1 MDMLTALVVDGLGG
15 AVVTVLAKAVGR
27 VAGRRRARV
36 QALLDRF
43 GRLSSDL
50 RTLALLVLVFLAAAG
65 AGIAFGFGPAFITL
79 GLLLILMIAALLC
92 GRLCRLVAERMQEDG
107 REPDEEG

>member
-15 AVVTVLAKAVGR
+15 AAVTVLAKAVGR

-36 QALLDRF
+36 QALLERF

-50 RTLALLVLVFLAAAG
+50 RTLALLALVFAAAAG
-65 AGIAFGFGPAFITL
+65 AGVARGFGPAFVAL
-79 GLLLILMIAALLC
+79 GLLVILLIAILLLS
-92 GRLCRLVAERMQEDG
+92 GLCRLVAERMQEDG